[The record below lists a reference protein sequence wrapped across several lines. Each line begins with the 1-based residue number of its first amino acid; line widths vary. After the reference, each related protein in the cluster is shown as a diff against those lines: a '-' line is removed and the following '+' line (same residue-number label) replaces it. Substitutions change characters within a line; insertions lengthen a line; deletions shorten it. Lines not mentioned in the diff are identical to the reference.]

1 MQKGSYMHIKVFN
14 LRIYNLACVWPIALT
29 FGTRT
34 FLYNHTN
41 KRGVFNLIT
50 YSQMKLCLMKAARSD
65 VCKRS
70 LFANPVTY
78 EIFLYGLMLSYI
90 HLYIVDV
97 SELFETVLSAR
108 SALIDLLTTALM
120 GDKLA
125 AEYMLLNLISTV
137 WVVLFEY
144 VNNGTDYTYIHLQQ

>member
-1 MQKGSYMHIKVFN
+1 M
-14 LRIYNLACVWPIALT
+14 CVKDP
-29 FGTRT
+29 
-34 FLYNHTN
+34 FLQIQSHE
-41 KRGVFNLIT
+41 F
-50 YSQMKLCLMKAARSD
+50 
-65 VCKRS
+65 
-70 LFANPVTY
+70 
-78 EIFLYGLMLSYI
+78 FLYGLMLSYI

-137 WVVLFEY
+137 
-144 VNNGTDYTYIHLQQ
+144 

>member
-1 MQKGSYMHIKVFN
+1 
-14 LRIYNLACVWPIALT
+14 
-29 FGTRT
+29 
-34 FLYNHTN
+34 
-41 KRGVFNLIT
+41 
-50 YSQMKLCLMKAARSD
+50 MKAAKSD

-78 EIFLYGLMLSYI
+78 ENFLYGLMLSYI

-137 WVVLFEY
+137 
-144 VNNGTDYTYIHLQQ
+144 